1 MRGHGFVAS
10 GATLLHALR
19 TSVWMPKN
27 ARVYMEAMR
36 LGPVK
41 ALSKREIEIRTE
53 EMNPETPA
61 TLRAW
66 EYWACRCG
74 CGHLL
79 ADAGTES
86 RP

>member
-1 MRGHGFVAS
+1 
-10 GATLLHALR
+10 
-19 TSVWMPKN
+19 MPKN

-41 ALSKREIEIRTE
+41 ALSRREIEIRTAE
-53 EMNPETPA
+53 RNKETPA

-66 EYWACRCG
+66 EYWARRCG
-74 CGHLL
+74 CGHLIEGGGE
-79 ADAGTES
+79 DA

>member
-1 MRGHGFVAS
+1 MSVA
-10 GATLLHALR
+10 L
-19 TSVWMPKN
+19 PKN
-27 ARVYMEAMR
+27 ARVYLEAMR

-41 ALSKREIEIRTE
+41 PLSAGEVAQRLTV
-53 EMNPETPA
+53 MGTAETPA

-79 ADAGTES
+79 PGGGPQ
-86 RP
+86 R

>member
-1 MRGHGFVAS
+1 MSVA
-10 GATLLHALR
+10 L
-19 TSVWMPKN
+19 PKN
-27 ARVYMEAMR
+27 ARVYLEAMR

-41 ALSKREIEIRTE
+41 PLSASEVAQRLTV
-53 EMNPETPA
+53 MCTHETPA

-79 ADAGTES
+79 PGGGPQ
-86 RP
+86 R